1 LRWFYGAD
9 RIKGTDVRGGESDL
23 TAPPAAPQASPN
35 RPLLK
40 PRWSERVG
48 RRPFGLGFWFGV
60 AILLGYLV
68 AALSALVVFRQSLD
82 LLATNSAWVPPEPY
96 APAIGPSLAHPFGV
110 LPGLGVDLLQALWQA
125 TPWDLAIVG
134 GILAF
139 DALLGW
145 FLGAIAGLN
154 EGGTLDTLISWVGDT
169 VGAIPSFFLIVGVF
183 AGLSAIAPTDVGIPL
198 FIVLFGAIIWPSTAR
213 LTRDRARLVAR
224 QPYVEATRAC
234 GGSRRRILLRHIL
247 PGSVTP
253 MLTQLPLDIAPIYFV
268 LIVFPWFWDCASH
281 SPKAGYGAI
290 YVEPSLPPFS
300 PLPSVGF
307 PEWGNILAVGVC
319 YGLPVSTGIVQ
330 APVFWWMFVFPLVA
344 ILGLALAIALVCDG
358 LDRRITRLGHF

>member
-1 LRWFYGAD
+1 VDRPSPPLASRPTLRQRLA
-9 RIKGTDVRGGESDL
+9 
-23 TAPPAAPQASPN
+23 
-35 RPLLK
+35 
-40 PRWSERVG
+40 
-48 RRPFGLGFWFGV
+48 RRPYGPSFWVGV
-60 AILLGYLV
+60 AILLAYLA
-68 AALSALVVFRQSLD
+68 AALSALVVFRQSLTV
-82 LLATNSAWVPPEPY
+82 LPVNSAWIPSEPF
-96 APAIGPSLAHPFGV
+96 APAIGPSPAHPFGV
-110 LPGLGVDLLQALWQA
+110 LPGLGVDLFQALWQA

-145 FLGAIAGLN
+145 VLGAIAGLN
-154 EGGTLDTLISWVGDT
+154 EGGTLDALISWVGDT
-169 VGAIPSFFLIVGVF
+169 VGAIPSFFLVVGIF
-183 AGLSAIAPTDVGIPL
+183 AGLSAVAPQGISLPL
-198 FIVLFGAIIWPSTAR
+198 FVLLFGVIIWPSTAR

-253 MLTQLPLDIAPIYFV
+253 MLTQLPLDVAPIFFV

-290 YVEPSLPPFS
+290 FVEPTLPPFS

-330 APVFWWMFVFPLVA
+330 APVFWWMFLFPLLA
-344 ILGLALAIALVCDG
+344 ILGLAFGIALVCDG
-358 LDRRITRLGHF
+358 LDRRFSRLGHF